1 MESIV
6 VNGSARPNLG
16 KTGAKVIRN
25 EGSVPCVLYSSEGVV
40 HFSTTPLELRDLIY
54 SPDFKVAN
62 ISVEG
67 ATHRCILKAV
77 QFHPVTDAIVHVDF
91 LKLLPG
97 QKIKVEVPLRFVG
110 ASPGVKAGGKLIQ
123 LVRRIKVKA
132 TPEDMVDEVVADISG
147 LELGQSIRVR
157 EIKSNE
163 GIEIMNSPSIP
174 VGMIEIPRALRSA
187 AAAAEKSGK

>member
-54 SPDFKVAN
+54 SPDFKIAN

-157 EIKSNE
+157 DIKSNE

>member
-25 EGSVPCVLYSSEGVV
+25 EGSVPCVMYSSEGVV

-54 SPDFKVAN
+54 SPDCKIAN

-157 EIKSNE
+157 DIKSNE

-187 AAAAEKSGK
+187 AAAADKSGK